1 MNTGMLWQCDSKKP
15 LRERVEEA
23 VKYYQRKYGSDPEAA
38 YVNPK
43 LLEGHEMIVDGI
55 AVKPMRLPIS
65 LLWLEVA
72 DAAKGIERRS
82 AELLQQGEQALTQ
95 MEMRL

>member
-1 MNTGMLWQCDSKKP
+1 MLWQSDIKKP

-43 LLEGHEMIVDGI
+43 LLEGHELIVEGI

-72 DAAKGIERRS
+72 DAAKGIERKR
-82 AELLQQGEQALTQ
+82 AELLKQ
-95 MEMRL
+95 MEMSL